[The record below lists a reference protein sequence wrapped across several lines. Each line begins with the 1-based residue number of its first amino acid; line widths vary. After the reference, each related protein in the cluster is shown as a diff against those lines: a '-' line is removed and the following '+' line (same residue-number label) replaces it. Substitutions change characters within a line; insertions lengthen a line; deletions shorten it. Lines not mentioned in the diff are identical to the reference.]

1 MVTASTECIDLGLF
15 REWCGELDCLSLWHL
30 NRRGACLCVLAR
42 RQAAC
47 CAPLGVRDLVGQ
59 GRPFDGLRTGPA
71 PTRNDSMHTVRH
83 DPTRLQQC
91 RRVRGRKNNTRLP
104 TRNPVEPLELDSPSG
119 EGKHGHGRCWRIIR
133 PALAFGQGLILKY
146 PSVTLWLSGSKG
158 VAESCRAGGPRY
170 TTRHSGFFPMMMAS
184 SRGWS

>member
-15 REWCGELDCLSLWHL
+15 REWCGELDCLSLWYL
-30 NRRGACLCVLAR
+30 NRRGACLCVFAR

-47 CAPLGVRDLVGQ
+47 CALLGVRGLVGQ
-59 GRPFDGLRTGPA
+59 GKPCPYEDH
-71 PTRNDSMHTVRH
+71 DSMHTVRH

-91 RRVRGRKNNTRLP
+91 RRVRGRENNTRLP